1 MSKIPAWGY
10 VRGLKGE
17 ISLQPWNRE
26 VMGGMGWDVKVKD
39 ALGGEGVSLQSR
51 RRPETC

>member
-1 MSKIPAWGY
+1 
-10 VRGLKGE
+10 
-17 ISLQPWNRE
+17 
-26 VMGGMGWDVKVKD
+26 MGWDGMGWDGMGWDVKVKD